1 MHSTLALTHSD
12 HGKGQ
17 AAKAVEITFQ
27 CHEDAGEGI
36 RTYENVKKKKKKKL
50 IVIHEYANRY
60 ISYCLASTLRITK
73 VIKLLQLKTY

>member
-1 MHSTLALTHSD
+1 MVKDKQPKQWKSLSNATRMQVRAL
-12 HGKGQ
+12 GPMKML
-17 AAKAVEITFQ
+17 
-27 CHEDAGEGI
+27 
-36 RTYENVKKKKKKKL
+36 KKKKKKL